1 MDNRE
6 AKFILKAYRPEGR
19 DAANPD
25 FREALEQAERD
36 PELGVWLQQERAFD
50 DAFAAKLKEV
60 PVPPNLKEEILA
72 GQKIIPMPSIWQ
84 RPPAL
89 VAMAAAAVFA
99 IGLLLFTMLAPD
111 MGAQQLAWKDFQKA
125 AINKYEDPMFR
136 LKKMT
141 DNTEEVRAWLAQEQ
155 APRGFV
161 LPEGMR
167 QKPPVGCTTF
177 KVDGHTVSLVCFM
190 TKTGELA
197 HLFMMPRSGLSN
209 PPQDGDP
216 AFVKDGA
223 WSTASWSDGKLAMM
237 VATKAP
243 MPLLQEM
250 FGGSPLA
257 LLRIF
262 N

>member
-6 AKFILKAYRPEGR
+6 AKFILQAYRPEGR

-50 DAFAAKLKEV
+50 DAFAAKLREV
-60 PVPPNLKEEILA
+60 PVPPNLKQEILA
-72 GQKIIPMPSIWQ
+72 GQKVIPMPSIWQ

-89 VAMAAAAVFA
+89 ITLAATAVFA
-99 IGLLLFTMLAPD
+99 VGLLLLTVFVPSPS
-111 MGAQQLAWKDFQKA
+111 GQPLAWKDFQEA
-125 AINKYEDPMFR
+125 AIGTYESPFFR
-136 LKKMT
+136 LKKTT
-141 DNTEEVRAWLAQEQ
+141 DNTEEVRAWLAQEE

-167 QKPPVGCTTF
+167 KKPPIGCTTF
-177 KVDGHTVSLVCFM
+177 SVDGHTVSMVCFM

-197 HLFMMPRSGLSN
+197 HLFMMPRSGLSD
-209 PPQDGDP
+209 PPQESEP
-216 AFVKDGA
+216 LFAQDGA
-223 WSTASWSDGKLAMM
+223 WSTASWSEGKLAMM

-257 LLRIF
+257 LLRVF
-262 N
+262 Q

>member
-6 AKFILKAYRPEGR
+6 AKFILQAYRPEGR

-60 PVPPNLKEEILA
+60 PVPPNLKEEILT
-72 GQKIIPMPSIWQ
+72 GQKVIPMPSIWQ

-89 VAMAAAAVFA
+89 IALAAAAVFA
-99 IGLLLFTMLAPD
+99 VGLLLLTLLAPQ
-111 MGAQQLAWKDFQKA
+111 MSEQQLAWKDFQKA
-125 AINKYEDPMFR
+125 AIGTYEDPMFR

-141 DNTEEVRAWLAQEQ
+141 SNTEEVRAWLAQED

-177 KVDGHTVSLVCFM
+177 KIDNHLVSMVCF
-190 TKTGELA
+190 KTTSGELA

-209 PPQDGDP
+209 PPQVGDP
-216 AFVKDGA
+216 TFVQDGS

-237 VATKAP
+237 VATQAP
-243 MPLLQEM
+243 MPELQQL

-257 LLRIF
+257 LLQLYR
-262 N
+262 